1 MHDDDRDAV
10 FGGDSSHLPRFRR
23 VLEAPD
29 IIHDMGARTHGI
41 FSRFRLVRI
50 DRNGHWAG
58 CDQARQNRFQP
69 GDFFSCRNRRK
80 AGTRRFSPYVDDI
93 GAVSYHLF
101 HMLQGHIDVIP
112 FPAIRKRIGRIIEDA
127 HDQRPFPNGQRFSIF
142 PMIMTNFHANSSQQK
157 KR

>member
-1 MHDDDRDAV
+1 MFHNVDILVKILAKADARVSDDLVLAHACLVSNDGRADEKAFHIFDDIVVFRTLLVMHDDDRDAV

-80 AGTRRFSPYVDDI
+80 AGT
-93 GAVSYHLF
+93 
-101 HMLQGHIDVIP
+101 
-112 FPAIRKRIGRIIEDA
+112 
-127 HDQRPFPNGQRFSIF
+127 
-142 PMIMTNFHANSSQQK
+142 
-157 KR
+157 